1 MSVIVRKHL
10 IGACPVLAAH
20 IRRVG
25 PLPWPKPDY
34 PDLYQALIRAV
45 AHQQLHARA
54 AETILGRLA
63 ALNDGALPAPAALL
77 ALPDEVI
84 RGCGFS
90 GSKMAAL
97 RDIAARTAD
106 GTVPT
111 AARARKL
118 SDEEL
123 IERLVTI
130 RGVGRWTVEMLLI
143 FTLKRP
149 DVFPVDDFGVREG
162 YRVLYGLEAQPKPKV
177 FAEMGKIYAPYR
189 SMASLYLWR
198 AADLAKGVKVVKE
211 PVAARS
217 DVVTAKALGP
227 EERGKAPSRRAR

>member
-1 MSVIVRKHL
+1 MTALVRKHL
-10 IGACPVLAAH
+10 AAACPVLAAH
-20 IRRVG
+20 MRRVG
-25 PLPWPKPDY
+25 PLPWPKPVY
-34 PDLYQALIRAV
+34 ADLYQALIRAV

-63 ALNDGALPAPAALL
+63 ALNDGALPTPAALL
-77 ALPDEVI
+77 ALPDEAI

-111 AARARKL
+111 AAQAKKL
-118 SDEEL
+118 SDAEL

-130 RGVGRWTVEMLLI
+130 RGVGQWTVEMLLI

-162 YRVLYGLEAQPKPKV
+162 YRVLYGLAAQPKPKV
-177 FAEMGKIYAPYR
+177 FSEMGKLYAPYR

-198 AADLAKGVKVVKE
+198 AADLAKPVKVGKE
-211 PVAARS
+211 PVAAPS
-217 DVVTAKALGP
+217 DAVIPG
-227 EERGKAPSRRAR
+227 